1 MKIEYKL
8 EMSEGEYLG
17 MINMIGNTLAGVIEA
32 AKAPRRVSSMES
44 ALREA
49 GFGRVAEDEGN
60 ADSDTDEDPED
71 NEAEPQDN
79 EAEPYWPEYVP
90 AHVMFEDRY
99 GSDRP
104 EGAHVARGETDSRG
118 VETPEEEPLPR
129 TAAVRGVDMD
139 KGRKAF
145 EKLLR
150 LWLKNFGVEG
160 ADQPDRAEAMRALAN
175 SPRSF
180 KVLAYVQAQGGL
192 TNAVNALAPY
202 LTEMDE
208 DAYKKLVLDVA
219 GNMTQVSSL
228 LFPDLSDLYEFK
240 DIFRSADEEED
251 EDDE

>member
-1 MKIEYKL
+1 MKIEYKV
-8 EMSEGEYLG
+8 EMSEREYLG
-17 MINMIGNTLAGVIEA
+17 TLSMIENILDGLIT
-32 AKAPRRVSSMES
+32 RRNVSGTES
-44 ALREA
+44 ALRAA
-49 GFGRVAEDEGN
+49 GFERTTEDVDG
-60 ADSDTDEDPED
+60 DDRDTEATED

-90 AHVMFEDRY
+90 AHVVFEDRY

-192 TNAVNALAPY
+192 THAVNALAPY

-208 DAYKKLVLDVA
+208 DVYKKLVLDVA
-219 GNMTQVSSL
+219 GNMTQVASL

-240 DIFRSADEEED
+240 DIFRSADDEED

>member
-49 GFGRVAEDEGN
+49 GFERVAEDEGD

-71 NEAEPQDN
+71 SGTEEQ
-79 EAEPYWPEYVP
+79 EPYWSGYGPE
-90 AHVMFEDRY
+90 HVVFDDRY

-104 EGAHVARGETDSRG
+104 EGEHVARGETDSRG

-129 TAAVRGVDMD
+129 VAAVRGVDMD

-180 KVLAYVQAQGGL
+180 KVLAYVKAQGGL
-192 TNAVNALAPY
+192 THAVNALAPY

-208 DAYKKLVLDVA
+208 DVYKKLVLDVA
-219 GNMTQVSSL
+219 GNITQVASL

-240 DIFRSADEEED
+240 DIFRSADDEED